1 MNQAS
6 FIGNLVSDA
15 QQRTS
20 RDGTGQFITF
30 TVAVNQRQP
39 DGQQTAQY
47 VDCVKTGDNARLVPY
62 LTKGKRVFVT
72 GRISARAYADRQG
85 LPKAGLDLYVRDL
98 ELCGSN
104 DNQPAAQAPQPQQP
118 QAIQPA
124 QPFVKNPPQ
133 DGQLFPQGAMPAAKT
148 AKPQM
153 PQEQDLPF

>member
-15 QQRTS
+15 VQRTS
-20 RDGTGQFITF
+20 RDGTGQFVTF
-30 TVAVNQRQP
+30 TVAVNGRQP
-39 DGQQTAQY
+39 DGQQTAQF

-62 LTKGKRVFVT
+62 LLKGKRVFVT

-104 DNQPAAQAPQPQQP
+104 DQQPAAPQQ
-118 QAIQPA
+118 AVQPA

-133 DGQLFPQGAMPAAKT
+133 DGQLFPKGAMPAAKT